1 MKRLIYISHATRT
14 FTAQEIEAIGEVS
27 AHNNQRNEITGVLLF
42 IQGIFFQILEGK
54 PKDIDVVYG
63 KILKDP
69 RHNEIL
75 CLKAE
80 EHLKTRMFPEWSMR
94 VINFEEA
101 YSNDVLFYPIKT
113 LLQTL
118 TESFTILERYTPQ
131 SVINQINKG
140 INPLRTPTH
149 IADKIIFF
157 SDIFAFSSLTE
168 HLPVSDVVA
177 MVNHYLS
184 LVTEIVTAHQ
194 GEVYK
199 FIGDSVMAAFEA
211 DQADQALHA
220 AMEILEVLNLSR
232 QKNRDQPLGI
242 LYAGIGL
249 SYGSVIEGNVGSPLK
264 MDYTLL
270 GDAVNTAARL
280 ESLTRQFPYALL
292 FSREVQQRCQTAP
305 WDIVDLGMHSIK
317 GRSKSVAIC
326 SINHPIVKITASAQ
340 ELYSLI
346 QHELEKLSR

>member
-1 MKRLIYISHATRT
+1 MKRLIYISHATRA
-14 FTAQEIEAIGEVS
+14 FTVQEIETIGTAS
-27 AHNNQRNEITGVLLF
+27 ANNNQQNEITGVLLF

-54 PKDIDVVYG
+54 PKDIDRVYG

-80 EHLKTRMFPEWSMR
+80 EHVKTRMFPEWSMR
-94 VINFEEA
+94 VINFEEG
-101 YSNDVLFYPIKT
+101 YNDNVLFYPIKT

-118 TESFTILERYTPQ
+118 TESFTILERYTPY
-131 SVINQINKG
+131 SVINQLNKG
-140 INPLRTPTH
+140 INPLKTPTH

-168 HLPVSDVVA
+168 RLPVSDVVA
-177 MVNHYLS
+177 VVNHYLS
-184 LVTEIVTAHQ
+184 IVTEIITAHQ

-211 DQADQALHA
+211 DQADNALSA
-220 AMEILEVLNLSR
+220 AMEILEVLNISR
-232 QKNRDQPLGI
+232 QKNRDKPLGI

-292 FSREVQQRCQTAP
+292 FSREVKQRCQTIP
-305 WDIVDLGMHSIK
+305 WDIIDLGIHAIK
-317 GRSKSVAIC
+317 GRSEPVAVY
-326 SINHPIVKITASAQ
+326 SIEHPIVKKTDKAQ
-340 ELYSLI
+340 DFYKLI
-346 QHELEKLSR
+346 QRALENLSH